1 MKYQTIHIEGT
12 ILSADIL
19 DKIEQSAI
27 AGQKPIDF
35 GTSNNVKD
43 DIANAWADAQSYW
56 SIYQRRIA
64 QLNINQSGVTE
75 TRNHWIVPLLGLLGY
90 GLEVQQKGKVVN
102 NKNYHISHRDNTRD
116 KDSESNLGYPV
127 HIMGCND
134 ELDRKRQDSG
144 PRMSPHGLLQEY
156 LNLTEHLYGI
166 VTNGLRLRLLRD
178 SSRLIKLSYI
188 EFDLD
193 RMMQENHYADF
204 AIMYRLLHASR
215 MPVDMESSA
224 ESFIELFHQESLE
237 SGSRIRDGLSDA
249 VEKCIVD
256 FANGFLSHPE
266 NESLRELI
274 RSQILSYDDF
284 YHYQLRLIYRLLFLM
299 VIEERDLV
307 FPKDADRKKRDIYYN
322 YYSINRLRKLAG
334 KRYLADAK
342 YKDYWISLKNTF
354 KLFENTKYGK
364 PLGIKPLAGELF
376 GWHALGELTEC
387 AIDNSVIITCL
398 SDLSIFTNPVN
409 NQTMR
414 VNYGALNVEEF
425 GSVYEGLLEY
435 DPVIDDYRTYMKFSF
450 EAGNKRS
457 SSGSHYTPDELVQPL
472 IKHSL
477 EYVIED
483 KLKEAK
489 EIHNSNPDKILKH
502 LQEEKLLS
510 ITVCDVAC
518 GSGHILLNAARRIAT
533 ELALVRTGEEQP
545 SPKAFR
551 AAIRDVICNCI
562 YGVDLNPLAVELCKV
577 ALWLEAHN
585 PNEPLNFL
593 DHHIKCGNA
602 IVGLAHKEELERG
615 IANEAFKKL
624 PGDDKGIIS
633 ELSKRNKKEIKNRTS
648 GYRIFNFEY
657 SLGRNLQKALQ
668 KFNNVTSMPEKTPPQ
683 IEAKTEA
690 YKALQDD
697 LAIHDLQAIA
707 DIQVAQFFIP
717 KTEENK
723 QKIIT
728 DEKYFRLLAG
738 ENTLQG
744 QAVAQAQT
752 VAFRKRFFHWF
763 LEFPEIMNNGGF
775 DCILGN
781 PPFLGGMKLSTNYGP
796 NFLNFIHCNYF
807 PAKGTC
813 DLAGY
818 FFRRV
823 FSIIKKQ
830 GFQGLI
836 STNTIAQGDT
846 RESSLVIIEKENGSI
861 NFAIRSTKWPGL
873 AAVEVA
879 LLTIYKGD
887 WNRELYLDNK
897 PVSQITTY
905 LDDTDFLGEPYKLN
919 QNDNRSFIGSYVLGK
934 GFILTPE
941 KTQDLINRNPK
952 NHDVLFPYLNGDDL
966 NSSITQ
972 STNRWVIYFG
982 DWPLKRDK
990 LIPAWG
996 NATDK
1001 EKTEYLRSGKVPLD
1015 YTNPVASDYPECLD
1029 IIERLVKP
1037 ERDLLWGKGNAT
1049 ADDRA
1054 KRWWQFARQTIN
1066 LYSTISPLKKT
1077 LTMPRV
1083 TKYCIPTFSSTGIVA
1098 SEQVVVFAFDKYSQY
1113 CLLSNTFHTEWAWKN
1128 CSTMGGVGLR
1138 YSPTDAFQTYT
1149 FPQEMTEHKESQI
1162 EQIGKEYYEYRCR
1175 LMVDLQLGLTKTYN
1189 QFHNKNLCKLEGFI
1203 EIRGKTIYVSA
1214 KNILID
1220 GKKAKNNDLEKYLSK
1235 DTVVLWNHLH
1245 KDEIENTI
1253 YFNEAVDRI
1262 SKLRDLHKQ
1271 MDEAVLEAYGW
1282 HVPSEAGP
1290 AINLAH
1296 DFYEV
1301 DYLPE
1306 NDRTRYT
1313 ISPEARKEIL
1323 KRLLLLNHKTYDQE
1337 VAQGLHDKKSKKK
1350 KKATK
1355 KVVKEKAD
1363 AISTIILP
1371 ETPRESIDG
1380 DSYAIEFI
1388 ANLLLNKGGTQGID
1402 GLVTAY
1408 TQVWRQDIMRENIP
1422 EGLGYILPAWSNSFK
1437 TQQHPSG
1444 SMIDIL
1450 VEMAKNKTISI
1461 DKDLNVKLNVNP
1473 FDLPDNVWIKT
1484 DAKLCQVVADN
1495 IPELLRSIIP
1505 NMQKIITEVKKLVA

>member
-1 MKYQTIHIEGT
+1 MKYQTIHIEGA

-56 SIYQRRIA
+56 SIYQRRID

-90 GLEVQQKGKVVN
+90 GLEVQQKGEVVN

-127 HIMGCND
+127 HVMGCND

-188 EFDLD
+188 EFDLE

-237 SGSRIRDGLSDA
+237 SGSRIRDGLSEA

-256 FANGFLSHPE
+256 FANGFLSHPD
-266 NESLRELI
+266 NDSLRELI
-274 RSQILSYDDF
+274 RSGRLSNDDF

-307 FPKDADRKKRDIYYN
+307 FPKNADRKKRNIYYN
-322 YYSINRLRKLAG
+322 YYSINRLRNLAG

-342 YKDYWISLKNTF
+342 YKDYWISIKNTF
-354 KLFENTKYGK
+354 RLFENEKYGG
-364 PLGIKPLAGELF
+364 PLGIQPLAGELF
-376 GWHALGELTEC
+376 GWHALGELTGC
-387 AIDNSVIITCL
+387 TIDNSVIITCL

-409 NQTMR
+409 NQKMR

-450 EAGNKRS
+450 ERGDKRS

-477 EYVIED
+477 DYIIED
-483 KLKEAK
+483 KLKEAQN
-489 EIHNSNPDKILKH
+489 IHNSRPDSILRDF
-502 LQEEKLLS
+502 QEEKLLS
-510 ITVCDVAC
+510 IKVCDVAC

-533 ELALVRTGEEQP
+533 DLALVRTGEEQP
-545 SPKAFR
+545 SPQSFR
-551 AAIRDVICNCI
+551 VAIRDVICNCI

-602 IVGLAHKEELERG
+602 IVGLAHKEELEHG

-624 PGDDKGIIS
+624 PGDDRETVS
-633 ELSKRNKKEIKNRTS
+633 DLSKRNKKEVKNRTS
-648 GYRIFNFEY
+648 GYRIFNFEK
-657 SLGRNLQKALQ
+657 SLGRNLQTALQ
-668 KFNNVTSMPEKTPPQ
+668 KFNNVTSMPEETPTQ
-683 IEAKTEA
+683 IEAKAEA

-697 LAIHDLQAIA
+697 LAIHDLRAVA
-707 DIQVAQFFIP
+707 NIQVAQFFIP

-723 QKIIT
+723 EKIIT
-728 DEKYFRLLAG
+728 DEKYFRLLSG
-738 ENTLQG
+738 EHALQG
-744 QAVAQAQT
+744 QAVAKAMSI
-752 VAFRKRFFHWF
+752 AYKKHFFHWF
-763 LEFPEIMNNGGF
+763 IEYPQIMANGGF

-781 PPFLGGMKLSTNYGP
+781 PPFLGGMKLSTNYG
-796 NFLNFIHCNYF
+796 NDFINYLHHSYFL
-807 PAKGTC
+807 AKGTC
-813 DLAGY
+813 DLVGY
-818 FFRRV
+818 FFRRTY
-823 FSIIKKQ
+823 SIIKKNC
-830 GFQGLI
+830 FQAMI

-846 RESSLVIIEKENGSI
+846 RNGSLAVITENHGTI
-861 NFAIRSTKWPGL
+861 NFAIRSMKWPGL
-873 AAVEVA
+873 AAVSVA
-879 LLTIYKGD
+879 LVAIYKGK
-887 WNRELYLDNK
+887 WNKNFVLDNK
-897 PVSQITTY
+897 NVKQITSY
-905 LDDTDFLGEPYKLN
+905 LDDSEYLGEPYLID
-919 QNDNRSFIGSYVLGK
+919 QNKNKSFIGSLVNGD
-934 GFILTPE
+934 GFILTGRE
-941 KTQDLINRNPK
+941 VDRIISCNPN
-952 NHDVLFPYLNGDDL
+952 NHRVIFKYLNGKDL
-966 NSSITQ
+966 NDNFDPAPT
-972 STNRWVIYFG
+972 RWIINFF
-982 DWPLKRDK
+982 DRNHKDAKAFL
-990 LIPAWG
+990 
-996 NATDK
+996 
-1001 EKTEYLRSGKVPLD
+1001 
-1015 YTNPVASDYPECLD
+1015 ECYK
-1029 IIERLVKP
+1029 IIEERVKP
-1037 ERDLLWGKGNAT
+1037 ERTRWKKDTTGNDIQGVYALSKNLHEKWWLYDRFRPSLYKAIGKQK
-1049 ADDRA
+1049 RA
-1054 KRWWQFARQTIN
+1054 LAFC
-1066 LYSTISPLKKT
+1066 
-1077 LTMPRV
+1077 RV
-1083 TKYCIPTFSSTGIVA
+1083 TKYPMPVFISTDIVA
-1098 SEQVVVFAFDKYSQY
+1098 SEATVVFAFEKYSQY

-1128 CSTMGGVGLR
+1128 CSTMGGNTLR
-1138 YSPTDAFQTYT
+1138 YSPSDAFQTFP
-1149 FPQEMTEHKESQI
+1149 FPQNILENLNDKLETI
-1162 EQIGKEYYEYRCR
+1162 GEQYYEYRR
-1175 LMVDLQLGLTKTYN
+1175 QLMLDIQLGLTKTYN
-1189 QFHNKNLCKLEGFI
+1189 QFHNNMLYKLASSK
-1203 EIRGKTIYVSA
+1203 EIRGKTISILEDY
-1214 KNILID
+1214 ILIN
-1220 GKKAKNNDLEKYLSK
+1220 GEKSKNKDLEKYLGK
-1235 DTVVLWNHLH
+1235 ETITLWDYLH
-1245 KDEIENTI
+1245 KDDVANTI
-1253 YFNEAVDRI
+1253 DFNEAVDCI
-1262 SKLRDLHKQ
+1262 LKLRELHKQ

-1282 HVPSEAGP
+1282 HLSSNAGP

-1306 NDRTRYT
+1306 NDRIRYT
-1313 ISPEARKEIL
+1313 ISPEAREEVL
-1323 KRLLLLNHKTYDQE
+1323 KRLLLLNHEIYEQE
-1337 VAQGLHDKKSKKK
+1337 VAEGLHDKKGKKTTAK
-1350 KKATK
+1350 KITK
-1355 KVVKEKAD
+1355 KKAD

-1371 ETPRESIDG
+1371 ETKREFIDG
-1380 DSYAIEFI
+1380 DDYAVEFI

-1408 TQVWRQDIMRENIP
+1408 TQAWRQDIMRDNIP
-1422 EGLGYILPAWSNSFK
+1422 DDLGDILSAWSQSFK
-1437 TQQHPSG
+1437 SQQHPSG

-1461 DKDLNVKLNVNP
+1461 DKNLDVTLNVNP
-1473 FDLPDNVWIKT
+1473 FDMPDNEWIKA
-1484 DAKLCQVVADN
+1484 DAKLCQAVADN
-1495 IPELLRSIIP
+1495 IPELLRTIIP
-1505 NMQKIITEVKKLVA
+1505 NMQKIITEVKKLIAA